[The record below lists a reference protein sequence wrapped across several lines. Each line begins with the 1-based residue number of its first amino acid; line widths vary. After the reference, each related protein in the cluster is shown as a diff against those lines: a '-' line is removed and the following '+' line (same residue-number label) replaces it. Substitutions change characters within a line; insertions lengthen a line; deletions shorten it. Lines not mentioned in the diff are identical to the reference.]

1 MRSIPNIKPTKKQK
15 PTLIDFVEDEE
26 RNIGIFQY
34 TYVIMP
40 EFIISPNDYEF
51 KVLDKEK
58 RTKRR
63 QSELMKGQKGQKSS
77 VIDLVDDN
85 DDDLIQQDESDN
97 DQTAFQEQVE
107 ELSQLIKKIT
117 KAYGIVGS
125 SKEYGVVGSSKEY
138 GVARSSKSAPP
149 PSSSSSSSL
158 SSSSS
163 PSPSPFPSPS
173 SSFSSSNSSFLYYE
187 EMDRDLRTALR
198 YIVHERHHHQKELL
212 LNSEKD
218 ANWKDL
224 EKRRKH
230 ANSRR
235 SDKQERQNKT
245 IDNLEVSETDSDNPN
260 KRKIIIR
267 DLKWRSAT
275 LHSFLRNYV
284 NNAASNARR
293 VRKQMYDT
301 EYAPNENSAPVNAPK
316 WAKISY
322 KGSLKHLVEKYSAN
336 REEEDDDKS
345 QEDDNKSQEN
355 DNKSQENDNKSQEN
369 DNKSQEN
376 DNKSQENDDA
386 TGGERNEDQ
395 EKEQDEEVDNRKKR
409 KKRSVSLVSEEYDSS
424 NSSKSV
430 G

>member
-1 MRSIPNIKPTKKQK
+1 
-15 PTLIDFVEDEE
+15 
-26 RNIGIFQY
+26 
-34 TYVIMP
+34 MP

-117 KAYGIVGS
+117 KAYGIVRS
-125 SKEYGVVGSSKEY
+125 SKEYGVAGSSKEY

-198 YIVHERHHHQKELL
+198 NEIAGIMDRLL
-212 LNSEKD
+212 EDKALNT
-218 ANWKDL
+218 
-224 EKRRKH
+224 RKTFD
-230 ANSRR
+230 SQRK
-235 SDKQERQNKT
+235 KQ
-245 IDNLEVSETDSDNPN
+245 V
-260 KRKIIIR
+260 
-267 DLKWRSAT
+267 
-275 LHSFLRNYV
+275 
-284 NNAASNARR
+284 
-293 VRKQMYDT
+293 YDT
-301 EYAPNENSAPVNAPK
+301 EYAPNENSAPVNASK
-316 WAKISY
+316 WVKIGY

-336 REEEDDDKS
+336 REEVENDKS
-345 QEDDNKSQEN
+345 QEDDDKIQEDDDKIQEDD
-355 DNKSQENDNKSQEN
+355 DNIKARKTMIKARKMTIKARKMMMQP
-369 DNKSQEN
+369 
-376 DNKSQENDDA
+376 A
-386 TGGERNEDQ
+386 
-395 EKEQDEEVDNRKKR
+395 EKETKIRKKSR
-409 KKRSVSLVSEEYDSS
+409 MKKWTIGKKGKREV
-424 NSSKSV
+424 
-430 G
+430 